1 MIEINDNKYNEEI
14 IFKDFSDY
22 FLIYFYTNVCHYCL
36 PVEEELLKIKNL
48 VLFKINLSENQ
59 KIRNFFNIR
68 TVPFVILCDKNKRVI
83 YKKAGS
89 NIKVKQIERLI
100 NEDRVV

>member
-1 MIEINDNKYNEEI
+1 MVEITDTKYNDEI

-22 FLIYFYTNVCHYCL
+22 FLIYFYTNVCPYCL
-36 PVEEELLKIKNL
+36 PIEEQLLKIKGL
-48 VLFKINLSENQ
+48 ALFKINLSENE
-59 KIRNFFNIR
+59 KIRESFKIR
-68 TVPFVILCDKNKRVI
+68 SVPCVMLCDKNKNVI
-83 YKKAGS
+83 YRKAGL